1 MRFTISST
9 CRPNAS
15 SCSSNR
21 ISAGLTGVES
31 RIGLRA
37 PDASRQPSFSRRSS
51 RSPFSAAA
59 ASLGA
64 QRVAR
69 SGSGA
74 QHSPRRCPHF
84 LLLQIDSCSCFTP
97 SLRLQSGRIGPSF
110 RQPAI
115 TRWTDALGSP
125 PPASA
130 NNLACPSNDG
140 RYGVT
145 GWGANMPIDGLSESA
160 LEP

>member
-1 MRFTISST
+1 MQSLYIVNGYYLRFTISST
-9 CRPNAS
+9 CRQNAS

-37 PDASRQPSFSRRSS
+37 LDASRQPSFSRRSS

-59 ASLGA
+59 ASLGV

-69 SGSGA
+69 SGSDA
-74 QHSPRRCPHF
+74 SARCPHF
-84 LLLQIDSCSCFTP
+84 LLLQIDSCSCFPP

-130 NNLACPSNDG
+130 NNLACPSNDA

-145 GWGANMPIDGLSESA
+145 G
-160 LEP
+160 